1 MHAEKEE
8 IIMNLNKNAFI
19 ICFVSILSC
28 FISSKTVLAFVTQG
42 DDYLNKD
49 FTNETRIGSMHY
61 LKGISYAIWAF
72 SAIDNNDV
80 INAKKN
86 LDNAKTSWN
95 DSKLH
100 YQNAKII
107 GAKYGVFTSVNQWI
121 NVRVNAIISK
131 YHLSRGYG
139 IGKDINDKINCMGA
153 KGLIEMTMDSS
164 DRLQERI
171 DGILKKYD
179 FEKKPSYKELLTAL
193 NFISYELRKGII
205 ASELFLKP

>member
-1 MHAEKEE
+1 
-8 IIMNLNKNAFI
+8 MNLNKNAFI

-28 FISSKTVLAFVTQG
+28 FIFSKTVFAFVTQG
-42 DDYLNKD
+42 DDDLNKD

-95 DSKLH
+95 DSISH
-100 YQNAKII
+100 YQNAKDI
-107 GAKYGVFTSVNQWI
+107 GKKYKVFTLVNQWI
-121 NVRVNAIISK
+121 NVRVNKTISE
-131 YHLSRGYG
+131 YHLSRDYG
-139 IGKDINDKINCMGA
+139 IGKDINDKINRMGA
-153 KGLIEMTMDSS
+153 EGLIEMTMNSS
-164 DRLQERI
+164 NSLQERI

-179 FEKKPSYKELLTAL
+179 FEKKPSYKELLTVL